1 MTKHLLVLL
10 NRLYKT
16 ILRTFP
22 AGFRDEFG
30 EEMVELFGERLA
42 EAEKQGAWALIRL
55 GCQEVGHWPAALL
68 RLHVYHGQKKRQRV
82 VRFLVD
88 VSRKS
93 LFGIP
98 AHANDGRFSSQQL
111 LLEILPFLFTAL
123 LICLLTYWP
132 PAQTYDPID
141 VALLWSGVGPLLGL
155 LLGLA
160 QKMPRWAYPY
170 SGLLVGYTLWLAID
184 QRLVWLWVSLVL
196 TAVSLI
202 ILAVVVHRQG
212 QPLPKFFQRIGASAA
227 LDWTR
232 LSFGLFGT
240 APLFILAAFDNAFLN
255 QRTAYLALAL
265 LVMVVTAGVYGRCQ
279 RQDRQLAALLGGTT
293 LLFIPALLDH
303 IYWQSWGGSIVW
315 LLALWAWMS
324 TLLLLPLLTVPTQR
338 ITLELLPGRSSKE

>member
-1 MTKHLLVLL
+1 MTRPLPVLL
-10 NRLYKT
+10 SRLYKT

-22 AGFRDEFG
+22 AEFQADFG

-42 EAEKQGAWALIRL
+42 EAEKQGAWAVIRL
-55 GCQEVGHWPAALL
+55 CSQEVGHWPVALL
-68 RLHVYHGQKKRQRV
+68 RLHFYHWQKKRRHV
-82 VRFLVD
+82 ARFLVY

-93 LFGIP
+93 FFGIP
-98 AHANDGRFSSQQL
+98 SQANDGRFSFHQL
-111 LLEILPFLFTAL
+111 LLEIIPFLFTTL

-132 PAQTYDPID
+132 PAETYDLTDIS
-141 VALLWSGVGPLLGL
+141 LLWAGVGPLLGL

-160 QKMPRWAYPY
+160 KSMPRWAYPY
-170 SGLLVGYTLWLAID
+170 GGLLVGYTLWLAID
-184 QRLVWLWVSLVL
+184 QRLVWLWVLLVL

-293 LLFIPALLDH
+293 LLFIPALMDH
-303 IYWQSWGGSIVW
+303 VYWQSWGGSIVW
-315 LLALWAWMS
+315 LLALWAWMI
-324 TLLLLPLLTVPTQR
+324 TLLLLPLLTVPTQL
-338 ITLELLPGRSSKE
+338 ITLELLTGRRSKE